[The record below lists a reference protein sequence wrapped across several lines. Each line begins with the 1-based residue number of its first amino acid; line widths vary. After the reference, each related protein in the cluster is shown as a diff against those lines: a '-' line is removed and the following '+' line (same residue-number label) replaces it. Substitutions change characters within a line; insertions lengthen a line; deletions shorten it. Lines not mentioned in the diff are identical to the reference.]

1 MAQQWHAATYFLC
14 EGFQPFFMS
23 QFQAVSNIYD
33 TMEEE
38 AKFMMALLED
48 TDWNDESDH
57 NCSNELLIIFEGLI
71 VAVVVE
77 KQVTYVID
85 IYANICLSIP

>member
-1 MAQQWHAATYFLC
+1 
-14 EGFQPFFMS
+14 
-23 QFQAVSNIYD
+23 
-33 TMEEE
+33 
-38 AKFMMALLED
+38 MMALLED

>member
-1 MAQQWHAATYFLC
+1 M
-14 EGFQPFFMS
+14 
-23 QFQAVSNIYD
+23 SNIYD
-33 TMEEE
+33 TMEME
-38 AKFMMALLED
+38 AEFMMALLED

-77 KQVTYVID
+77 K
-85 IYANICLSIP
+85 